1 LGQAIAELDDNL
13 NKNEVRTS
21 NVEIRLGFGHC
32 AVMKLTP
39 IISTLPSTVPFV
51 GPEALGRRTGAT
63 IAARIGANE
72 NVFGPSPRAISAMQA
87 ALGESWMY
95 GDPEQHD
102 LKAALSNHLGV
113 APQNITCGG
122 GIDGLLGIVVRLFI
136 EPGDAVATS
145 LGAYPT
151 FNFHVAAAGGR
162 LVTTP
167 YVNDHE
173 DPTSLIA
180 LVKRERAKL
189 LYFANPDN
197 PMGTHWLAADVQRL
211 IDAVPDD
218 CLLLLDEAYIEFAP
232 EGTAPRIDTSRKN
245 VLRFRTFSKA
255 HGLAGAR
262 VGYAFGHE
270 DIVSAFDKIRN
281 HFEVSRVSQV
291 GAIAAIQDQDWVREV
306 KAKVITARA
315 RIRDIAR
322 ENGLMPLPSATNF
335 MALDCGGDGARARSI
350 VDGLLSHGVFV
361 RTPGVAPLNRCIRV
375 SCGTENDLG
384 LLADALPMVLRER
397 SVK

>member
-1 LGQAIAELDDNL
+1 
-13 NKNEVRTS
+13 
-21 NVEIRLGFGHC
+21 
-32 AVMKLTP
+32 MKFLPT
-39 IISTLPSTVPFV
+39 ISALPSTVPFV
-51 GPEALGRRTGAT
+51 GPEALERRSGQTLY
-63 IAARIGANE
+63 ARIGANE
-72 NVFGPSPRAISAMQA
+72 NVFGPSPKAIAAMQA

-95 GDPEQHD
+95 GDPDQHD
-102 LKAALSNHLGV
+102 LKAALSHHLGV
-113 APQNITCGG
+113 VPQNITCGN
-122 GIDGLLGIVVRLFI
+122 GIDGLLGIVVRLLI

-173 DPTSLIA
+173 DPHSLIA
-180 LVKRERAKL
+180 LVERERAKL

-197 PMGTHWLAADVQRL
+197 PMGTHWPAADVQRL

-232 EGTAPRIDTSRKN
+232 EGMAPRIDTSRKN

-281 HFEVSRVSQV
+281 HFEISRVSQV

-306 KAKVITARA
+306 KAKVVTARA

-322 ENGLMPLPSATNF
+322 ENGLTPLPSATNF
-335 MALDCGGDGARARSI
+335 MTIDCGGDGAHARAI
-350 VDGLLSHGVFV
+350 VDGLLTHGIFI
-361 RTPGVAPLNRCIRV
+361 RMPGVAPLNRCIRV
-375 SCGTENDLG
+375 SCGDVKDLDH
-384 LLADALPMVLRER
+384 LAEALPQVLQAV
-397 SVK
+397 S